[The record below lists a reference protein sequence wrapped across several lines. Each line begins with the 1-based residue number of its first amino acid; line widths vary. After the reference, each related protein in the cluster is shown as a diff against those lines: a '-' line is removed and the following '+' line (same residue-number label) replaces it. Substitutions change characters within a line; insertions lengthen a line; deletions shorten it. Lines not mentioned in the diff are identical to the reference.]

1 MKRKHKQY
9 SRPKKPFEKVR
20 FEEES
25 KIKEEFGLKNK
36 KEIWRAESVIK
47 TIREK
52 AKKLIP
58 AGENE
63 KEALFVRL
71 RKTGFKVDSIS
82 DVLSLDKKDF
92 LERRLQTFVFR
103 KKLASTPKSARQLI
117 THRKVFIKDHVVD
130 SPSHVVP
137 VEMEN
142 QIFLKNNVKVIAK
155 KVNAGEV
162 Q

>member
-9 SRPKKPFEKVR
+9 SRPKKPFEKIR

-58 AGENE
+58 AGESE

-92 LERRLQTFVFR
+92 LERRLQTLVFR

-117 THRKVFIKDHVVD
+117 THRKVFIKNHVVD

-142 QIFLKNNVKVIAK
+142 QIFLKNSVKVVAK